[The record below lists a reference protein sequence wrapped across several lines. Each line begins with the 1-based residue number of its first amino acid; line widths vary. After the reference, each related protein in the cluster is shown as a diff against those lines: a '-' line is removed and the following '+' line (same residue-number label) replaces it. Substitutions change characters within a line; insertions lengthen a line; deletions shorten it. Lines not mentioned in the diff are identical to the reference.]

1 MIKSNLINKEQKID
15 SKTVIVSDFAITE
28 VENENM
34 LNVQVLN
41 SRQALAQL
49 ISQKTNEN
57 NKYFNLK
64 NI

>member
-41 SRQALAQL
+41 SRQALA
-49 ISQKTNEN
+49 
-57 NKYFNLK
+57 
-64 NI
+64 